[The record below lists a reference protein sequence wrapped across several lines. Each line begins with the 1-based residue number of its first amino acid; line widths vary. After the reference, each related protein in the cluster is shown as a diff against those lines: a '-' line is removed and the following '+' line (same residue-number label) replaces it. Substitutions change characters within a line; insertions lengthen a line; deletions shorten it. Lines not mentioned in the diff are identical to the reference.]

1 MPNWMRVGVILVLI
15 GGGLFID
22 DRYGGQWDLLWMLCV
37 LIAVLAI
44 EGRLFVQGRRT
55 RRRDG

>member
-1 MPNWMRVGVILVLI
+1 MRVGVILVLI

-22 DRYGGQWDLLWMLCV
+22 GRYGGQWDLLWMLGV
-37 LIAVLAI
+37 LIAVLAV
-44 EGRLFVQGRRT
+44 EGRLFAQGRRT